1 MAEIA
6 EMADTTSESV
16 TTQPSSRARQFFR
29 EWGPQILI
37 MALVFVGMRAWQ
49 LRGAAEGTAPVLV
62 GRSIHDPA
70 TMLSVEDLK
79 GRPAVVYFWATWCGV
94 CDHVDPNVAAVA
106 RDHQVLTVAV
116 NSGSSDS
123 IVAWMAERGLT
134 MPTISDPAGRLSRA
148 YGVAAFP
155 TTFWLDA
162 NGEIQHRE
170 VGYTSTFG
178 LRTRLWLAD

>member
-1 MAEIA
+1 MPE
-6 EMADTTSESV
+6 TTSAP
-16 TTQPSSRARQFFR
+16 TTPQPTSRLRQFFR

-37 MALVFVGMRAWQ
+37 MAVVFVGFRTWQ
-49 LRGAAEGTAPVLV
+49 LRGAVEGTAPALV
-62 GRSIHDPA
+62 GRSIHDPS
-70 TMLSVEDLK
+70 TLLSVESLRGK
-79 GRPAVVYFWATWCGV
+79 PAVVYFWATWCGV
-94 CDHVDPNVAAVA
+94 CNHVDPNVAAVA

-116 NSGSSDS
+116 NSGTPDS
-123 IVAWMAERGLT
+123 IAAWMAERDLS

-162 NGEIQHRE
+162 DGEIQHRE

-178 LRTRLWLAD
+178 LRTRLWMAN